1 MGLDSKE
8 RNNMATIKGQ
18 NLRIMLAGPSE
29 VTPTCVAAA
38 RSCSVH
44 LSVEMGDMSTKDSE
58 SDWAEQEPVGINW
71 DAQVESLVIDD
82 LETNAKHAERLV
94 VGQTYTLLFSRTS
107 NAAGGKNREGIN
119 SAVNL
124 AGYAILNDLQIQ
136 SQNREAVVATAQF
149 TGKGDL
155 HFSPAAIR
163 DWVNASEYGTFQGIA
178 QISTTGPAHDVAVA
192 VAEHEIY
199 GTTLFLIAHN
209 GICTTPTE
217 ETGRLTSLTDLTGY
231 SAESNYNNIKDLVLG
246 LGYNMPNTLKDGV
259 YDYISTV
266 GTGLIGNAFIGELES
281 TN

>member
-1 MGLDSKE
+1 
-8 RNNMATIKGQ
+8 MATIKGQ

-58 SDWAEQEPVGINW
+58 GDWAEQEPVGINW

-82 LETNAKHAERLV
+82 VETNAKHAERLV

-107 NAAGGKNREGIN
+107 KAVGSKNRGGID
-119 SAVNL
+119 SAANL

-136 SQNREAVVATAQF
+136 SQNKQAVVATAQF

-163 DWVNASEYGTFQGIA
+163 DWVNAKGQGTYRGIA
-178 QISTTGPAHDVAVA
+178 KIATSGPAYTVA
-192 VAEHEIY
+192 VAEHEVY
-199 GTTLFLIAHN
+199 GTTIFLIAHD
-209 GICTTPTE
+209 GLLTTPTDE
-217 ETGRLTSLTDLTGY
+217 VGYVTGITDLTGY
-231 SAESNYNNIKDLVLG
+231 VVNESAYNDIKLWVAVW
-246 LGYNMPNTLKDGV
+246 GYNMLDFSQGI
-259 YDYISTV
+259 YEYISTV
-266 GTGLIGNAFIGELES
+266 GTGIIGQTYLGELES

>member
-1 MGLDSKE
+1 
-8 RNNMATIKGQ
+8 MATIKGQ

-29 VTPTCVAAA
+29 VIPTCVAAA

-58 SDWAEQEPVGINW
+58 GDWAEQEPVGINW
-71 DAQVESLVIDD
+71 DAQVESLVIND

-107 NAAGGKNREGIN
+107 NAAGGKNRGGVN
-119 SAVNL
+119 SLVNL

-136 SQNREAVVATAQF
+136 SQNKQAVVATAQF

-163 DWVNASEYGTFQGIA
+163 DWVNASGYGAFHGIA
-178 QISTTGPAHDVAVA
+178 QIMTTGPAYAVA
-192 VAEHEIY
+192 VAEDETN
-199 GTTLFLIAHN
+199 GTTLFLIAHD
-209 GICTTPTE
+209 GICTTPTQD
-217 ETGRLTSLTDLTGY
+217 TGRLTALTDLTGY
-231 SAESNYNNIKDLVLG
+231 SAELNYNSIKEWAHG
-246 LGYNMPNTLKDGV
+246 LGYNMPLVWTDGV

-266 GTGLIGNAFIGELES
+266 GTGLIGNTFIGELES

>member
-1 MGLDSKE
+1 
-8 RNNMATIKGQ
+8 MATIKGQ

-58 SDWAEQEPVGINW
+58 GDWVEQEPVGINW

-107 NAAGGKNREGIN
+107 NAAGGKNRGGVN

-136 SQNREAVVATAQF
+136 SQNKQAVVATAQF

-163 DWVNASEYGTFQGIA
+163 DWVNASGYGTFQGIA
-178 QISTTGPAHDVAVA
+178 QITTTGPAYAVA
-192 VAEHEIY
+192 VAEHETY
-199 GTTLFLIAHN
+199 GTTIFLIAHD
-209 GICTTPTE
+209 GICTSPTE
-217 ETGRLTSLTDLTGY
+217 EIGRLTALTDLTGY
-231 SAESNYNNIKDLVLG
+231 SVESSYDNVKEWAQF
-246 LGYNMPNTLKDGV
+246 LGYNMPDTWTDGV

-266 GTGLIGNAFIGELES
+266 GTGLIGNTFIGELES